1 MAKKTPNDRISLAGL
16 DFDSAI
22 RAALATGTMPVEP
35 KRKGGKSKSPITK
48 PKRKPKGKK

>member
-22 RAALATGTMPVEP
+22 RAALATGTMPDKP
-35 KRKGGKSKSPITK
+35 KGKGGKPKSAIA
-48 PKRKPKGKK
+48 KPKGKK